1 MGVSMP
7 KITVS
12 GHPGSGTSSLVKKL
26 MEHYNWDSVNGGQI
40 FRNEAKA
47 RNMSL
52 AAFGKLCNED
62 ESVDRELDEK
72 LKQFISDDE
81 IQIIESR
88 LAGWWAYKL
97 GTNCVRLWLDVSDE
111 ERANRVVKREGI
123 SFEQALS
130 ENTERAEVDSQ
141 RYMSMYG
148 LNPEQKEPYTHVVDA
163 THIGLDEVFSLT
175 LEILEG

>member
-26 MEHYNWDSVNGGQI
+26 MEYYNWDSVNGGQI

-72 LKQFISDDE
+72 LKQFIS
-81 IQIIESR
+81 
-88 LAGWWAYKL
+88 
-97 GTNCVRLWLDVSDE
+97 
-111 ERANRVVKREGI
+111 
-123 SFEQALS
+123 
-130 ENTERAEVDSQ
+130 
-141 RYMSMYG
+141 
-148 LNPEQKEPYTHVVDA
+148 VVDA